1 MSMTYT
7 EMSSAEVPAYGG
19 LVDAIGGIA
28 TAVLAIVALTGY
40 APGTMGAIATV
51 IFGAALL
58 IQGGTVL
65 SEYAHVVFPAEAA
78 SQPVEKF
85 AEGGLSALFMV
96 GIAGIVLGVLAL
108 LGIAAPTLTAIA
120 VIAFGSALVMSSN
133 SVRQLYALQT
143 ATKKAASSRLASEF
157 VAGEMASGSSSVQVV
172 VGMAAIVMGI
182 LAVAGTSSAT
192 LTLAALLVLGLT
204 VILTGSTLTG
214 LVFGLMRPAR
224 TAS

>member
-1 MSMTYT
+1 MDKPLRITSGTNVEEQRAWLHSDCNPRRQTLPGSTNERRLNTMSMTYA

-78 SQPVEKF
+78 SPPVEKF
-85 AEGGLSALFMV
+85 AGGGLSALFMV
-96 GIAGIVLGVLAL
+96 GIAGIVLGILAL
-108 LGIAAPTLTAIA
+108 
-120 VIAFGSALVMSSN
+120 
-133 SVRQLYALQT
+133 
-143 ATKKAASSRLASEF
+143 
-157 VAGEMASGSSSVQVV
+157 
-172 VGMAAIVMGI
+172 
-182 LAVAGTSSAT
+182 
-192 LTLAALLVLGLT
+192 
-204 VILTGSTLTG
+204 
-214 LVFGLMRPAR
+214 
-224 TAS
+224 